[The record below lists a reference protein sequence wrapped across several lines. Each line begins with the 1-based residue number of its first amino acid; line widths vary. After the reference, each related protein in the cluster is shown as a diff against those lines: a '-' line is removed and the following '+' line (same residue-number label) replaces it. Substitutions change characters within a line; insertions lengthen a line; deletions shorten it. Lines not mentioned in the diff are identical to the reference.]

1 MQAGCTFQAR
11 WSWRVAAG
19 GRASLRDGPQD
30 IGAGP
35 PAGAKHGT
43 ARARHTGAVPRTW
56 PVPRKVFLRWNR
68 PFSLAFTSSMPPPP
82 ARPGPAPA
90 AGCWSDAP
98 CPPRRA
104 APGGGPRPLQQWRSA
119 APWWRASPRL
129 LLVARSIVVLTDPPP
144 YPVPP
149 TLAPQVLRVPEIDR

>member
-82 ARPGPAPA
+82 ARPGPAPRRGVLVGCPLPA
-90 AGCWSDAP
+90 A
-98 CPPRRA
+98 PRRA
-104 APGGGPRPLQQWRSA
+104 RGGARAPSSNGGRP

-144 YPVPP
+144 YPRTPNACS
-149 TLAPQVLRVPEIDR
+149 TGPEGTRDR